1 MPESPR
7 TVPVRQ
13 SAEDLNQQIRDLV
26 ARAGGRLS
34 PRDRHEYQRLVVA
47 WAAASRDEDVVEAA

>member
-7 TVPVRQ
+7 TVPVRL

-26 ARAGGRLS
+26 TRADGRLS
-34 PRDRHEYQRLVVA
+34 PRDHREYQRLVVA
-47 WAAASRDEDVVEAA
+47 WAAASRGEVIEAA